1 MQALRDGYYPII
13 LGGDNCQTVGSA
25 KALKMFSP
33 NTKTL
38 WIDSVIDI
46 NLDGK
51 SHQDFCAL
59 ELQTGISFKN
69 QMLYSREL

>member
-1 MQALRDGYYPII
+1 M
-13 LGGDNCQTVGSA
+13 
-25 KALKMFSP
+25 
-33 NTKTL
+33 
-38 WIDSVIDI
+38 IDI

-69 QMLYSREL
+69 QMLYSRELQFVLKEIKCMDIGKDLTFVGACSDEENLDTINHIH